1 MICKSCNGLP
11 WSTRYRGPVCKDC
24 GGTGKIGNNIWFTA
38 DLHLGHT
45 NIIKYC
51 RRPFGSA
58 EEMNEVILERF
69 NSVISPG
76 DPLYIVGDLCWSG
89 FDAVVWLKLLKTK
102 ELHLILG
109 NHDCSGEGKP
119 LKHIPTEMFRSVGH
133 FKRITPEGRQVFM
146 CHYPTVSWRNR
157 SHGAYHLYG
166 HVHGNYISPVRAMDV
181 GVDTNG
187 FMPYNWEDI
196 KKYMEPRPA
205 YAPKEHNEL

>member
-1 MICKSCNGLP
+1 MKIDIPEVDLSLEEVVCCRTCFYSGTVEKLVGKTPTGRKQMKSMPCPDCDGIGHKLVPSQTGRRDINIFEEIQGQARMICKSCNGLP

-76 DPLYIVGDLCWSG
+76 DPL
-89 FDAVVWLKLLKTK
+89 
-102 ELHLILG
+102 
-109 NHDCSGEGKP
+109 
-119 LKHIPTEMFRSVGH
+119 
-133 FKRITPEGRQVFM
+133 
-146 CHYPTVSWRNR
+146 
-157 SHGAYHLYG
+157 
-166 HVHGNYISPVRAMDV
+166 IS
-181 GVDTNG
+181 
-187 FMPYNWEDI
+187 
-196 KKYMEPRPA
+196 
-205 YAPKEHNEL
+205 